1 MRQVTLLCRRPD
13 GDYCMHMTRDLRWGT
28 FGHPWQQS
36 LTIWGCDLVG
46 TLGADL
52 ASRLLARQVL

>member
-1 MRQVTLLCRRPD
+1 
-13 GDYCMHMTRDLRWGT
+13 MHMTRDLRWGT

-52 ASRLLARQVL
+52 ASRLPARQVL